1 MNPRLRQFATALAL
15 LLAGCAAGPASA
27 GSPATSHPAPLRR
40 VTHPIRN
47 RPPVLLTGAGTASSI
62 VSRGVCVQRGP
73 GEVGTG
79 GGSLYS
85 VSPGVSVQK
94 GPGEIGT
101 GGGGSRYA
109 VSAGV
114 SVQKGPGETG
124 GGGTAS
130 EYVASPGISIQKGPG
145 EVGGGGTSAE
155 YVASPGVS
163 VEKLVPGSTGGG
175 SFQFVLS
182 RGLCV
187 QRVPVGG
194 SPLTTL
200 ISAGP
205 ADGAT
210 ICGNTP
216 QFTFSAS
223 STDPSASFVFVYRV
237 DGGAWAGP
245 VSGPSLTLPPL
256 SDGPHFFEVAAID
269 ELGNEDPNPAARHF
283 TVDTQAPTIANLAA
297 ALPTVTGATIQWTT
311 NKPATSLVE
320 YRISGAADWIKT
332 TLDPSLVTA
341 HTVTL
346 TGLTPATTYDFR
358 ARSSDACGSET
369 ISAVQTVT
377 TITDTPPTT
386 TITGGPANLAVVCG
400 SAATFTFVG
409 SDAYTPVASLLYK
422 YRLDGG
428 AWSVPASSTTVT
440 FTALADG
447 THTFEVAAVNQA
459 GSADPNPAKRTFVID
474 TAAPVISVLSA
485 GSVTLTSAVLT
496 WNTDKPA
503 TTLGEYRVSGT
514 TVWTLTTLDSTLMTA
529 HTVSLP
535 SLLPGKTYD
544 FRAHSTDAC
553 GNATVSPALSFVTN
567 ADTTPPTTTITSGPA
582 EAGFSCGLPVTFT
595 FSGTDN
601 YSQAATLRYKY
612 RLDAGAWSAPSLS
625 TTTSFTTLAD
635 GAHTFAVAAV
645 DEAGNVDS
653 NPATRHFTQ
662 DAAAPVVSTLASG
675 GITATTATVTWT
687 TDKPATSQV
696 DYRVQGTTAWT
707 STTLDST
714 LLTAHSVAL
723 SGLAVNS
730 INEYRAHSA
739 DGCGHETISAIQTL
753 STGLDTVPPTTSITG
768 GPADGSTSCSATM
781 TLTYTGSD
789 NVTPVSALRYETSL
803 DGAAFSAPS
812 NSATI
817 TLSNLADGPHTFTVK
832 AVDQSGNVDPTGA
845 TVHFIVAAHAPV
857 LTAVTAI
864 PRDVRATVTWTTDKA
879 ASSQVEYGL
888 TTAYG
893 SLTTPDVNT
902 VTAHSETIAGLTP
915 LTTYHYRAH
924 SKDTC
929 QESISADQTFT
940 TSVVLVPNLSV
951 TSLTFPNPVATQTP
965 VTFSWAVMDSG
976 PGDAIG
982 AWTDSIYLSPTN
994 TLNLATATLLGAYPA
1009 PTALQMGG
1017 QYTQSQSVSL
1027 PNVTPGNYYVIIVTN
1042 SGSTITETTTADNA
1056 LAMPLVVL
1064 RNQTL
1069 IASPDQIPLTLR
1081 VNAPQFV
1088 TLSLNNLSSVS
1099 VTGLTA
1105 TVTGLTPNIQVQ
1117 VTPPSTLA
1125 ALTGSTAQVKV
1136 TATNDSVISDTAV
1149 VHLTDQQGDTADA
1162 TLNLTVVPN
1171 KPNLVASPSPLSQG
1185 MTRGETTLAIVTL
1198 TNTGAATATGLII
1211 RVPNA
1216 PWVSLAVPA
1225 AVGDLAP
1232 GASVQIVLRLTPDV
1246 TLPLG
1251 QYSGTIAINGSN
1263 IGLSIPFAFNNVSSG
1278 VGALKVIAQDEYS
1291 FNAPT
1296 HPNLPGAHVIVTDVT
1311 TNAVVVDG
1319 VTGSDGILSVPS
1331 VPEGNYRIDVTTAG
1345 QTHAPYHGTLALV
1358 AGKTNEIYPFLSGTF
1373 VSYKFTVLPIGV
1385 QDNYIVSVTPVF
1397 ATNIPA
1403 PVITLEPKYL
1413 DLSKLIY
1420 VNGQAVVDFTITNHG
1435 LIAADDTSLTFPARS
1450 DYRII
1455 PAVGALGKIAAMT
1468 TVHVAVTVTEL
1479 SYVPAFKG
1487 AQRGLVANDAAPDP
1501 CTFQGLFVFQY
1512 LCGLPVHKNDNV
1524 DVTTGLCGAFKSVPP
1539 TTPLIIPDRPDPTI
1553 PPNDENNSNN
1563 GRSILYP
1570 EVSGPPFTLTL
1581 PSFCDP
1587 CTAARLDSL
1596 VNSYISLTPAQDCI
1610 DGYNGAFDASNLLS
1624 APQKDAT
1631 QYIQAV
1637 GKTLATGNSALKCA
1651 VAIGEA
1657 PESGGLSLVLPDPTN
1672 LDPSHLTK
1680 AAETYLHACDGLPS
1694 SGAFNNFLN
1703 QVDAH
1708 LNRYYPVINALVDG
1722 LGSQNWL
1729 SNESSL
1735 PIDIDKF
1742 RKVIDLF
1749 DEFVNRNV
1757 DVPKSTLIRNQST
1770 QPQLV
1775 PKSPTLSY
1783 LKISEVERQEL
1794 LALPLPSR
1802 LAASD
1807 INKLV
1812 DRWNRTVDYAGNNIR
1827 NSGDVPSGQSTD
1839 FIAFDKLTTDYAV
1852 ADAAVKANRAEGI
1865 TDPAIGLSLA
1875 EGALEQ
1881 AILAPQSDGTCAEV
1895 KLKLDQDVA
1904 ISRTA
1909 FKATLELGD
1918 SAQNVALTNIKVG
1931 LKITDLSGTDQTS
1944 LFVISTPTAIGF
1956 NAVDGTGSLAAG
1968 GSGIATWTILPT
1980 RLAAASGSAQY
1991 YVSGVIDY
1999 NQGATALAIP
2009 LFPTGITV
2017 VPDPYLKFHYFLQ
2030 RDVYSDDPFTPQ
2042 IEPSEPFSL
2051 GLLVNNAGQGTAR
2064 NLTITASQ
2072 PKIID
2077 NQKGLDVAFQIIGTQ
2092 VNTTPTLPSLK
2103 VNMGSIAPGGTA
2115 VADFLLT
2122 ASLSGQF
2129 VSDIATFRHGDD
2141 LGNAQTSLIDSVDTH
2156 SLEHVVR
2163 VVDPMD
2169 DGKPDFLVDDISDL
2183 NNLPDKLW
2191 NSDGTTSPV
2200 TALTDAAFDGPVT
2213 NTNLIVHLTVPTTP
2227 SGFVYIRAD
2236 DAGQGLYQLTS
2247 VVRSDGKVI
2256 ALGDNAWTTHRIIHL
2271 QGQAPTPQNRV
2282 YLFDDNTTGA
2292 YTLTYAPF
2300 VPIKPSVI
2308 LTSPQ
2313 DGDTFSPSATV
2324 AIAATASSL
2333 QAIVK
2338 ELDFYADGAL
2348 INASLTAPFSV
2359 SYQPSIGSHI
2369 LKAVAIDTNGTASDP
2384 VQISIR
2390 VNPLTNQPPVI
2401 QLTAPQDG
2409 GNVIAPATVTLSAIA
2424 SDSDG
2429 TIAKVDFYNNGNFF
2443 GSSIVPPYVTT
2454 LQNLVSGSYYFT
2466 AIAIDNQGA
2475 TTLSNS
2481 LSITVQPQLTNTGL
2495 PLLRAVSAVR
2505 QANPGQILITLQ
2517 NMGGMDAVNVALA
2530 ATRIKW
2536 GGQAPI
2542 SITPTSVSMLAP
2554 NSTTTFMVQFPST
2567 ATGPI
2572 INLFGT
2578 YSGRSFNSFTPVT
2591 P

>member
-47 RPPVLLTGAGTASSI
+47 RPPVLLTGASTASSI

-73 GEVGTG
+73 GEVGTS

-101 GGGGSRYA
+101 GGSGSRYA

-114 SVQKGPGETG
+114 SVQKGPGESG

-145 EVGGGGTSAE
+145 EIGGGGTSAE
-155 YVASPGVS
+155 YVASSGVS

-194 SPLTTL
+194 SLLTTL

-237 DGGAWAGP
+237 DGGAWVGP

-256 SDGPHFFEVAAID
+256 SDGPHFFEVSAID

-428 AWSVPASSTTVT
+428 AWSVPAISTTVT

-714 LLTAHSVAL
+714 LLTAHSASL
-723 SGLAVNS
+723 SGLTVGT
-730 INEYRAHSA
+730 IYEYRAHSA

-864 PRDVRATVTWTTDKA
+864 PRDVRATMTWTTDKA

-951 TSLTFPNPVATQTP
+951 TSLTFPNSVTTQTP

-1088 TLSLNNLSSVS
+1088 TLSLNNLSSVL

-1105 TVTGLTPNIQVQ
+1105 TVTGATPNIQVQ

-1125 ALTGSTAQVKV
+1125 SLTGSTAQVKV

-1185 MTRGETTLAIVTL
+1185 MTRGETTLAFVTL

-1331 VPEGNYRIDVTTAG
+1331 VPEGNYNVAVTADG
-1345 QTHAPYHGTLALV
+1345 HADYHGTLALV
-1358 AGKTNEIYPFLSGTF
+1358 VGETNEIDTFLSRNDFVKTTWNVVPVDTLDGYEISIDTTF
-1373 VSYKFTVLPIGV
+1373 
-1385 QDNYIVSVTPVF
+1385 Q
-1397 ATNIPA
+1397 TNVPA
-1403 PVITLEPKYL
+1403 PVITIAPTLL
-1413 DLSKLIY
+1413 DLGKVQFDSQGEAFVKY
-1420 VNGQAVVDFTITNHG
+1420 TITNHG
-1435 LIAADDTSLTFPARS
+1435 LIAADNLTFNFPDSPTYHLTPAITNFGRVAALSSVEVLVTIRKGLNPSNALVSSSNLAMKNVPSGAS
-1450 DYRII
+1450 DVSSCVLAGLYAYDYYCGADQHKFGTTAVLLGCSLAALI
-1455 PAVGALGKIAAMT
+1455 PALPPLFGELPPATGPGGGTPPSPYGPNIPLNPIT
-1468 TVHVAVTVTEL
+1468 SPTPTVTTL
-1479 SYVPAFKG
+1479 DFCDDCVKK
-1487 AQRGLVANDAAPDP
+1487 RLAAI
-1501 CTFQGLFVFQY
+1501 G
-1512 LCGLPVHKNDNV
+1512 LCGLSFVP
-1524 DVTTGLCGAFKSVPP
+1524 GLSCGVSAFSS
-1539 TTPLIIPDRPDPTI
+1539 TLQCGT
-1553 PPNDENNSNN
+1553 
-1563 GRSILYP
+1563 SIYLD
-1570 EVSGPPFTLTL
+1570 SQDAGKATLTYQTATGCL
-1581 PSFCDP
+1581 LGYTDTFVGCAGDASEVVAPPLGIGLKIAGCGVGIGSACSSGTPIPLVDNLIVVANRLKAFMQPYVVIFGDQIWFEASLADNAVLTKFVAAFRSYADP
-1587 CTAARLDSL
+1587 K
-1596 VNSYISLTPAQDCI
+1596 NGNGSYITSI
-1610 DGYNGAFDASNLLS
+1610 
-1624 APQKDAT
+1624 QKA
-1631 QYIQAV
+1631 
-1637 GKTLATGNSALKCA
+1637 N
-1651 VAIGEA
+1651 
-1657 PESGGLSLVLPDPTN
+1657 
-1672 LDPSHLTK
+1672 
-1680 AAETYLHACDGLPS
+1680 
-1694 SGAFNNFLN
+1694 
-1703 QVDAH
+1703 
-1708 LNRYYPVINALVDG
+1708 
-1722 LGSQNWL
+1722 
-1729 SNESSL
+1729 
-1735 PIDIDKF
+1735 
-1742 RKVIDLF
+1742 
-1749 DEFVNRNV
+1749 
-1757 DVPKSTLIRNQST
+1757 
-1770 QPQLV
+1770 
-1775 PKSPTLSY
+1775 
-1783 LKISEVERQEL
+1783 L
-1794 LALPLPSR
+1794 LALPLPSQ
-1802 LAASD
+1802 LTPADAA
-1807 INKLV
+1807 KLIE
-1812 DRWNRTVDYAGNNIR
+1812 RWNRSQDYYRAMI
-1827 NSGDVPSGQSTD
+1827 
-1839 FIAFDKLTTDYAV
+1839 FAV
-1852 ADAAVKANRAEGI
+1852 ADVPVGQSKDFIPLNDLQSASQGAVKAISQDTADGYNNPFSAVQ
-1865 TDPAIGLSLA
+1865 
-1875 EGALEQ
+1875 Q
-1881 AILAPQSDGTCAEV
+1881 AAQDLKDSILHPNAGVCAQV
-1895 KLKLDQDVA
+1895 RIRLNQDIA

-1909 FKATLELGD
+1909 FSATL
-1918 SAQNVALTNIKVG
+1918 NVINSTTNTTLENLKVT
-1931 LKITDLSGTDQTS
+1931 LKITDEAQNNVSS
-1944 LFVISTPTAIGF
+1944 LFAIAAPKLGGV
-1956 NAVDGTGSLAAG
+1956 NAIDGTGE
-1968 GSGIATWTILPT
+1968 IAMGKTASVQWNILPT
-1980 RLAAASGSAQY
+1980 RAAAANGPTTY
-1991 YVSGVIDY
+1991 YVSGEVSF
-1999 NQGATALAIP
+1999 NQNGTQITLP

-2017 VPDPYLKFHYFLQ
+2017 VPDPYLNFHYFLQ

-2169 DGKPDFLVDDISDL
+2169 DGKPDFLVDDIPDL
-2183 NNLPDKLW
+2183 NNLPDTLW

-2213 NTNLIVHLTVPTTP
+2213 NANLIVHLTVPTTP

-2324 AIAATASSL
+2324 AIVATASSP